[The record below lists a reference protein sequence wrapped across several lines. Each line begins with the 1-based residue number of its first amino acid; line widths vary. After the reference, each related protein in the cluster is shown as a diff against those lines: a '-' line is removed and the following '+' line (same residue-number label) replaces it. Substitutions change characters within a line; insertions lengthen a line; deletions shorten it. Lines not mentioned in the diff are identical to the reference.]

1 MKVIFLDVDGV
12 LHDPSKVKTE
22 ADEFDPSSLFA
33 LKKIV
38 DATDAKVVLSSTWK
52 YHILMAKRVADKL
65 WEFGIDID
73 SATPG
78 CDRRENEIK
87 QWIFDYDATHVDNVE
102 RYVVLDDDDMS
113 KTFHFH
119 MIHTVSPGKW
129 QLNLDDAEKAIR
141 VLNS

>member
-12 LHDPSKVKTE
+12 LHDPNKVQTE

-38 DATDAKVVLSSTWK
+38 DQTGAEVVLSSTWK

-65 WEFGIDID
+65 WEFGIEIH

-78 CDRRENEIK
+78 LAGKEKEIREWFIE
-87 QWIFDYDATHVDNVE
+87 QEADGPVVDS
-102 RYVVLDDDDMS
+102 YVVLDDEDMT
-113 KTFHFH
+113 KEFGKC
-119 MIHTVSPGKW
+119 MIHTVAPGKW
-129 QLNLDDAEKAIR
+129 QLDLTDAAKAIR